1 MRIFPVIFYLLFDT
15 FILNGENISILKLF
29 LDLLLTHFILLFIY
43 HAFNFFAVNREGL
56 EDAAADVP
64 ALVSHAVAERL
75 KDLLEKFAV
84 VAEHRLD
91 FNKVTYS

>member
-1 MRIFPVIFYLLFDT
+1 M
-15 FILNGENISILKLF
+15 F
-29 LDLLLTHFILLFIY
+29 L
-43 HAFNFFAVNREGL
+43 VNREGL

-75 KDLLEKFAV
+75 KDLLEKCAV

-91 FNKVTYS
+91 FNKVKFK

>member
-1 MRIFPVIFYLLFDT
+1 M
-15 FILNGENISILKLF
+15 FI
-29 LDLLLTHFILLFIY
+29 
-43 HAFNFFAVNREGL
+43 VNKEGL
-56 EDAAADVP
+56 EDAAVDVP

-91 FNKVTYS
+91 FNKVKFN

>member
-1 MRIFPVIFYLLFDT
+1 MLYFHILFT
-15 FILNGENISILKLF
+15 
-29 LDLLLTHFILLFIY
+29 
-43 HAFNFFAVNREGL
+43 VNKEGL

-64 ALVSHAVAERL
+64 ALISHAVAERL

-91 FNKVTYS
+91 FNKVILLLMMIY

>member
-1 MRIFPVIFYLLFDT
+1 
-15 FILNGENISILKLF
+15 
-29 LDLLLTHFILLFIY
+29 LFI
-43 HAFNFFAVNREGL
+43 VNKEGL
-56 EDAAADVP
+56 EDAATDVP

-91 FNKVTYS
+91 FNKVIF

>member
-1 MRIFPVIFYLLFDT
+1 MFT
-15 FILNGENISILKLF
+15 
-29 LDLLLTHFILLFIY
+29 
-43 HAFNFFAVNREGL
+43 VNREGL

-91 FNKVTYS
+91 FNKVILKRRLINYMEFLNFIFLYLGR

>member
-1 MRIFPVIFYLLFDT
+1 M
-15 FILNGENISILKLF
+15 
-29 LDLLLTHFILLFIY
+29 LT
-43 HAFNFFAVNREGL
+43 VNKEGL

-91 FNKVTYS
+91 FNKVIFSNK

>member
-1 MRIFPVIFYLLFDT
+1 M
-15 FILNGENISILKLF
+15 KLAIYYVF
-29 LDLLLTHFILLFIY
+29 LVSWKFKVLRWIIY
-43 HAFNFFAVNREGL
+43 NFFFLVNKEGL

-75 KDLLEKFAV
+75 KDLLEKCAV

-91 FNKVTYS
+91 FNKVKFK